1 MLMFII
7 GCVVGVL
14 LVVLTI
20 IISLHVVE
28 KRGYK
33 SYIDE
38 YNKKSRELN
47 KINEINKKEE

>member
-7 GCVVGVL
+7 GCVVGAL

-28 KRGYK
+28 KK
-33 SYIDE
+33 ADKAQIDE
-38 YNKKSRELN
+38 YNKRRRELN
-47 KINEINKKEE
+47 KINKINKK